1 MQHRRAR
8 PTSARRQIN
17 ASRYGVSTGRCER
30 NPAADLRGALKPVM
44 TRHMAAILEPNQA
57 GDLMRSIEGY
67 QGQPSTR
74 TALMLSAFLF
84 QRPGNIRQMEWS
96 ELDLDEAMWTIPSDK
111 MKRTKREKVNGRP
124 HRVPLP
130 PQAVAALKDLHP
142 LTGRGRY
149 VFPSLIS
156 NQRPMSENTVRVALR
171 RMGFDNDTMTPHG
184 FRAMARTIMVERMNV
199 HPDVIEAQL
208 AHEKSG
214 PLGAAYDRAEFM
226 EQRRHMMTAWADYLE
241 ELRLRPA
248 AVAKRYEQPAAASA
262 GQKVPAGGA
271 TKRRAV
277 LASPTATS

>member
-1 MQHRRAR
+1 
-8 PTSARRQIN
+8 
-17 ASRYGVSTGRCER
+17 
-30 NPAADLRGALKPVM
+30 
-44 TRHMAAILEPNQA
+44 
-57 GDLMRSIEGY
+57 
-67 QGQPSTR
+67 
-74 TALMLSAFLF
+74 MLSAFLF

-130 PQAVAALKDLHP
+130 PQAIAALKDLHP

-184 FRAMARTIMVERMNV
+184 FRAMARTIMVERLNV

-226 EQRRHMMTAWADYLE
+226 EQRRHMMKAWADYLK

-248 AVAKRYEQPAAASA
+248 AMAKRYEQPTVAANA
-262 GQKVPAGGA
+262 GQKVSAVRA
-271 TKRRAV
+271 TKRSAV
-277 LASPTATS
+277 LGSPTAKT